1 MPKGIPYLVEV
12 DMGKTISAISTAIG
26 ESGIGI
32 VRMSGERA
40 IEIGNEIF
48 RSVSSEKIEKKDN
61 RIMKYGYIVDKDKII
76 DEVLICFMFA
86 PNTYTKEDMVEIYTH
101 GGSISVKKVFDL
113 TLKKGCDPAERGEFT
128 KRAFLNGR
136 IDLSQAEA
144 VMDLV
149 SAKGEKG
156 YYASLNQ
163 LEGKLTKKVKQIR
176 EILLEV
182 LAYIE
187 VSINFSEDGQ
197 ELLSNDEIL
206 AKLALA
212 VKELKKLK
220 DTVNKGKILRE
231 GISVSILGKPNVG
244 KSSLLNY
251 LLDENRA
258 IVTDIPGTTRD
269 VIQECI
275 NLNGIVLKINDTAGI
290 RNASN
295 EVEKIGVMK
304 SLEIAEKSDLILA
317 MFDSSKELDEEDLKI
332 LSIVK
337 DKKIIVILN
346 KTDLKQKTTKN
357 LLKSHLN
364 APIIEISVKESKGI
378 DELENLIERMFYE
391 GDISYTDD
399 VIITNIRHE
408 NIIEK
413 SLSLLE
419 NAMKDIE
426 NQIPIDC
433 FEVDIKQ
440 SWQIMGEITG
450 ELIEDEIIDK
460 IFRDFCIGK

>member
-1 MPKGIPYLVEV
+1 
-12 DMGKTISAISTAIG
+12 
-26 ESGIGI
+26 
-32 VRMSGERA
+32 
-40 IEIGNEIF
+40 
-48 RSVSSEKIEKKDN
+48 
-61 RIMKYGYIVDKDKII
+61 
-76 DEVLICFMFA
+76 
-86 PNTYTKEDMVEIYTH
+86 
-101 GGSISVKKVFDL
+101 
-113 TLKKGCDPAERGEFT
+113 
-128 KRAFLNGR
+128 
-136 IDLSQAEA
+136 
-144 VMDLV
+144 MDLV

-290 RNASN
+290 RNASD

>member
-61 RIMKYGYIVDKDKII
+61 RIMKYGHIVDKDKII

-86 PNTYTKEDMVEIYTH
+86 PNTYTKEDMVEIHTH

-275 NLNGIVLKINDTAGI
+275 NLNGLVLKINDTAGI
-290 RNASN
+290 RNASD

-378 DELENLIERMFYE
+378 DKLENLIERMFYE